1 MAKETFK
8 DVLGKYFIDLSK
20 LAFAALVLGGLI
32 VIFQDDELDTGA
44 LSMFL
49 VGSAASTFFV
59 LVAKSLIKK

>member
-32 VIFQDDELDTGA
+32 VIFQNDESVDGA
-44 LSMFL
+44 FYMLL
-49 VGSAASTFFV
+49 VGVVASVLFV
-59 LVAKSLIKK
+59 YVAKLLIKK